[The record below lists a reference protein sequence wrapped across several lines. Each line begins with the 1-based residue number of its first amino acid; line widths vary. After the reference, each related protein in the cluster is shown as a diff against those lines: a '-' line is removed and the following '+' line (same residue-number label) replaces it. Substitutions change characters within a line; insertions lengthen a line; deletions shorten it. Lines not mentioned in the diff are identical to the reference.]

1 MRSGQGRCGRPL
13 AAVFVTAAVALGVVA
28 CSNDDSDPDENDPV
42 DNIETETETEIPEI
56 ETETEIP
63 GVDAPEVEVD

>member
-1 MRSGQGRCGRPL
+1 MGSIKPWKVTITAGLFAASVILTGCG
-13 AAVFVTAAVALGVVA
+13 
-28 CSNDDSDPDENDPV
+28 DDDIEPDV
-42 DNIETETETEIPEI
+42 EI